1 MKTRFMGILFLFLLL
16 VSTEN
21 AAAAIGVASESSN
34 LIGQISFL
42 IWGGLMLLQLFPAM
56 IIGFAL
62 ILVLSQGLRER
73 LRFLS
78 VGGKPP

>member
-1 MKTRFMGILFLFLLL
+1 MKTRFTGILFLFLLM

-34 LIGQISFL
+34 LLGQLSFF

-56 IIGFAL
+56 VIGFAL

-73 LRFLS
+73 LGLLS
-78 VGGKPP
+78 AGGKSS